1 MLYIQKLRQDNNIT
15 ARQLGRLLCLNPK
28 YVTYKFLKKSDFKV
42 SELGKIK
49 DYFIQLGIID
59 QTFEISDFLN
69 EVDEKE

>member
-28 YVTYKFLKKSDFKV
+28 YVTYKLLKKSDFKV
-42 SELGKIK
+42 SELEKIK

-59 QTFEISDFLN
+59 QKFEISDFLN
-69 EVDEKE
+69 EVEE